1 MGRAK
6 ALASFLR
13 SPLCAGALLIVF
25 AASFALRHNVVL
37 SAASENPEPPVRVPS
52 NVAWTPETIA
62 FASSGDAFRGLLIA
76 RRCNH
81 CHGSEG
87 FSSEAAVPNLAGE
100 DLLYLWKQ
108 LEDFRSGKRESHV
121 MQPIAG
127 ALSPRDMTDVAKYFS
142 MLPTAS
148 DPQDTRSF
156 PQPMQ
161 DASFASTAVRLIVF
175 GDGQRGIPP
184 CQSCHG
190 PVGYVRGASTLAYQ
204 NGGYLRQQL
213 EDFAT
218 GDRTN
223 DINLRRRT
231 IARELTAEDRTALS
245 QFYGAALAPGVNPR
259 R

>member
-1 MGRAK
+1 
-6 ALASFLR
+6 
-13 SPLCAGALLIVF
+13 
-25 AASFALRHNVVL
+25 
-37 SAASENPEPPVRVPS
+37 VPS
-52 NVAWTPETIA
+52 NVAWTPETVA

-142 MLPTAS
+142 ILPTAS

-156 PQPMQ
+156 PQAMQ
-161 DASFASTAVRLIVF
+161 DASFASTLFLAMDNAAFHLASRAMVPSATSGELPLSRTKTAVTCGYNLNISRPGIAPTTSTCACVLS
-175 GDGQRGIPP
+175 RGI
-184 CQSCHG
+184 
-190 PVGYVRGASTLAYQ
+190 
-204 NGGYLRQQL
+204 
-213 EDFAT
+213 
-218 GDRTN
+218 
-223 DINLRRRT
+223 
-231 IARELTAEDRTALS
+231 
-245 QFYGAALAPGVNPR
+245 
-259 R
+259 